1 MRPLRQVPAGLPH
14 GCGGQ
19 QGSPQAEKR
28 NGMHPLL
35 RMYEGVSHKGAALK
49 CETFSAQS
57 AQSSEKVLKCFLG
70 ICYNKKSTQAAEKH
84 IERAAAP

>member
-1 MRPLRQVPAGLPH
+1 
-14 GCGGQ
+14 
-19 QGSPQAEKR
+19 
-28 NGMHPLL
+28 MHPLL

-70 ICYNKKSTQAAEKH
+70 ICYNKKSLQDAEKR
-84 IERAAAP
+84 IERAAASWRHAKLRDTDLKGPVHT